1 MVSVYHTCGGV
12 MGTGTVMTARTNTPT
27 VQRRSVSP
35 ATSSVTRQGAATPSP
50 GSVTA
55 MQIVALTAL
64 MKVLMCVVS
73 HCGESLDVCGKS
85 FW

>member
-1 MVSVYHTCGGV
+1 MVSVYRTCGGV

-73 HCGESLDVCGKS
+73 HSDESPDVCGKS
-85 FW
+85 F